1 MEWLNYHH
9 LLYFWTV
16 ANEGSIARACEK
28 LLLAQP
34 TISGQLRALERALG
48 EKLFARSGRGLVL
61 TEVGEQL
68 FRTAHR
74 MQSELQQVQELMSE
88 SQDVPTGQLIVT
100 TTVGIGSTW
109 LSSRLD
115 EFLKLYPLIQLEIR
129 LNDAELDLAMRE
141 ADVAIRLHRPNQSE
155 MIQRKLFT
163 VHNHFYASNAYIDE
177 LGMPASAD
185 QLDNHRI
192 ISFGEPVPSYLG
204 DINYLER
211 MGRADSSPRRAALK
225 VNAIYGMMQACRAGI
240 GIAML
245 PDYVTEKEDGLVQI
259 LPEIE
264 LPAYEAYFVYP
275 PAIKNSKR
283 VGVFRDFL
291 VSKAREWSF

>member
-1 MEWLNYHH
+1 MLDWDKLRIFHTAAES
-9 LLYFWTV
+9 
-16 ANEGSIARACEK
+16 GSFTHAAEK
-28 LLLAQP
+28 LNMSQSAVSRQ
-34 TISGQLRALERALG
+34 ISALEEDLG
-48 EKLFARSGRGLVL
+48 LKLFIRHARGLVL

-74 MQSELQQVQELMSE
+74 MQSELAQVQELMSE
-88 SQDVPTGQLIVT
+88 SQDVPTGQLIIT

-109 LSSRLD
+109 LSSRIH
-115 EFLKLYPLIQLEIR
+115 EFLKLYPDIQIEIR

-163 VHNHFYASNAYIDE
+163 VHNHFYMSLDYLAEHGEPRTVEE
-177 LGMPASAD
+177 LD
-185 QLDNHRI
+185 QHRI
-192 ISFGEPVPSYLG
+192 VSFGEPVPQHLG

-211 MGRADSSPRRAALK
+211 LGRADNSPRRAAMR

-245 PDYVTEKEDGLVQI
+245 PDYITESETNLKRVLAGV
-259 LPEIE
+259 E

-275 PAIKNSKR
+275 PALKNSKR

-291 VSKAREWSF
+291 VGKAREWQF

>member
-1 MEWLNYHH
+1 MLDWDKLRIFHTAAES
-9 LLYFWTV
+9 
-16 ANEGSIARACEK
+16 GSFTHAAEK
-28 LLLAQP
+28 LSMSQSAVSRQ
-34 TISGQLRALERALG
+34 ISALEDDLG
-48 EKLFARSGRGLVL
+48 LKLFIRHARGLVL

-74 MQSELQQVQELMSE
+74 MHWELQQVETQMSE
-88 SQDVPTGQLIVT
+88 SQDVPTGPLIVT

-115 EFLKLYPLIQLEIR
+115 EFLRLYPLIQLEIR

-163 VHNHFYASNAYIDE
+163 VHNHFYASKSYVAE
-177 LGMPASAD
+177 HGTPRTAEE
-185 QLDNHRI
+185 LDNHRI

-211 MGRADSSPRRAALK
+211 MGRSDSSPRRAALR
-225 VNAIYGMMQACRAGI
+225 VNAINGMMQACRAGI

-245 PDYVTEKEDGLVQI
+245 PAYVTEKEDGLVEV
-259 LPEIE
+259 LPDTE

-275 PAIKNSKR
+275 PALKNSKR

>member
-1 MEWLNYHH
+1 MH
-9 LLYFWTV
+9 TTSAPAV
-16 ANEGSIARACEK
+16 
-28 LLLAQP
+28 P
-34 TISGQLRALERALG
+34 TEP
-48 EKLFARSGRGLVL
+48 
-61 TEVGEQL
+61 
-68 FRTAHR
+68 
-74 MQSELQQVQELMSE
+74 LQQS
-88 SQDVPTGQLIVT
+88 DGDY
-100 TTVGIGSTW
+100 GG
-109 LSSRLD
+109 
-115 EFLKLYPLIQLEIR
+115 

-163 VHNHFYASNAYIDE
+163 VHNHFYASSSYIEDH
-177 LGMPASAD
+177 GMPKAVD
-185 QLDNHRI
+185 DLDEHRI

-211 MGRADSSPRRAALK
+211 LGRPDSSPRRAVLK

-240 GIAML
+240 GVAML
-245 PDYVTEKEDGLVQI
+245 PAYVTEKEDGLVQV

-275 PAIKNSKR
+275 PALKNSKR

>member
-1 MEWLNYHH
+1 MLDWDKLRIFHTAAES
-9 LLYFWTV
+9 
-16 ANEGSIARACEK
+16 GSFTHAAEK
-28 LLLAQP
+28 LNMSQSAVSRQ
-34 TISGQLRALERALG
+34 ISALEEDLG
-48 EKLFARSGRGLVL
+48 LKLFIRHARGLVL

-74 MQSELQQVQELMSE
+74 MHWELQQVETQMSE
-88 SQDVPTGQLIVT
+88 SQDVPTGPLLVN

-109 LSSRLD
+109 LSSRVH
-115 EFLKLYPLIQLEIR
+115 EFLMLYPDIQIEIK

-163 VHNHFYASNAYIDE
+163 VHNHFYASKDYVTQHGE
-177 LGMPASAD
+177 PTSVEE
-185 QLDNHRI
+185 LDNHRI

-211 MGRADSSPRRAALK
+211 IGRPDSSPRRAAMK
-225 VNAIYGMMQACRAGI
+225 VNAIYGMMQAARAGI

-245 PDYVTEKEDGLVQI
+245 PDYVTENEGNLVRV
-259 LPEIE
+259 LSGIE

-275 PAIKNSKR
+275 PALKNSKR

-291 VSKAREWSF
+291 VGKAREWSF

>member
-1 MEWLNYHH
+1 MLDWDKLRIFHTAAES
-9 LLYFWTV
+9 
-16 ANEGSIARACEK
+16 GSFTHAAEK
-28 LLLAQP
+28 LGMSQSAVSRQ
-34 TISGQLRALERALG
+34 ISALEDDLAL
-48 EKLFARSGRGLVL
+48 KLFIRHARGLVL

-74 MQSELQQVQELMSE
+74 MHWELQQVETQMSE
-88 SQDVPTGQLIVT
+88 SQDVPTGPLIVT

-163 VHNHFYASNAYIDE
+163 VHNHFYASNSYVE
-177 LGMPASAD
+177 EFGMPTAAE
-185 QLDNHRI
+185 QLDDHRI

-211 MGRADSSPRRAALK
+211 MGRSDSSPRRAALK
-225 VNAIYGMMQACRAGI
+225 INAIYGMMQAARAGI

-245 PDYVTEKEDGLVQI
+245 PAYVTEKEDGLVQV
-259 LPEIE
+259 LPEVE
-264 LPAYEAYFVYP
+264 LPSYEAYFVYP
-275 PAIKNSKR
+275 PALKNSKR

-291 VSKAREWSF
+291 VGKAREWSF

>member
-1 MEWLNYHH
+1 MLDWDKLRIFHTAAES
-9 LLYFWTV
+9 
-16 ANEGSIARACEK
+16 GSFTHAAEK
-28 LLLAQP
+28 LGMSQSAVSRQ
-34 TISGQLRALERALG
+34 ISALEDDLG
-48 EKLFARSGRGLVL
+48 LKLFIRHAHGLVL

-74 MQSELQQVQELMSE
+74 MHWELQQVETQMSE
-88 SQDVPTGQLIVT
+88 SQEVPTGPLVVT

-109 LSSRLD
+109 LSSRIY
-115 EFLKLYPLIQLEIR
+115 EFLNLYPEIQIEIK

-163 VHNHFYASNAYIDE
+163 VHNHFYASQDYLAQHAEPQSVED
-177 LGMPASAD
+177 
-185 QLDNHRI
+185 LDAHRVI
-192 ISFGEPVPSYLG
+192 TFGEPVPSFLG

-211 MGRADSSPRRAALK
+211 LGRSDSGSRRSTLR
-225 VNAIYGMMQACRAGI
+225 VNAIQGMLQACRAGI

-245 PDYVTEKEDGLVQI
+245 PDYVTENESTLKRI
-259 LPEIE
+259 LSGIE

-275 PAIKNSKR
+275 PALKNSKR

-291 VSKAREWSF
+291 VGKAREWQF

>member
-1 MEWLNYHH
+1 
-9 LLYFWTV
+9 
-16 ANEGSIARACEK
+16 
-28 LLLAQP
+28 
-34 TISGQLRALERALG
+34 
-48 EKLFARSGRGLVL
+48 VL

-74 MQSELQQVQELMSE
+74 MHWELQQVETQMSE
-88 SQDVPTGQLIVT
+88 SQDVPTGPLIVT

-204 DINYLER
+204 DINFLER
-211 MGRADSSPRRAALK
+211 MGRSDSSPRRAALT

-245 PDYVTEKEDGLVQI
+245 PDYVTEKEDGLVQV

-275 PAIKNSKR
+275 PALKNSKR

-291 VSKAREWSF
+291 VGKAREWSF

>member
-1 MEWLNYHH
+1 MLDWDKLRIFHTAAES
-9 LLYFWTV
+9 
-16 ANEGSIARACEK
+16 GSFTHAAEK
-28 LLLAQP
+28 LGMSQSAVSRQ
-34 TISGQLRALERALG
+34 ISALEDDLG
-48 EKLFARSGRGLVL
+48 LKLFIRHARGLVL

-74 MQSELQQVQELMSE
+74 MHWELQQVETQMSE
-88 SQDVPTGQLIVT
+88 SQDVPTGPLIVT

-163 VHNHFYASNAYIDE
+163 VHNHFYASSSYIE
-177 LGMPASAD
+177 EFGMPTSAE
-185 QLDNHRI
+185 QLDDHRI

-211 MGRADSSPRRAALK
+211 MGRTDSSPRRAALK
-225 VNAIYGMMQACRAGI
+225 VNAIYGMMQACRAGT

-245 PDYVTEKEDGLVQI
+245 PDYVTETEDGLVQVM
-259 LPEIE
+259 PEIE

-275 PAIKNSKR
+275 PALKNSKR

-291 VSKAREWSF
+291 VGKAREWSF

>member
-1 MEWLNYHH
+1 MLDWDKLRIFHTAAES
-9 LLYFWTV
+9 
-16 ANEGSIARACEK
+16 GSFTHAAEK
-28 LLLAQP
+28 LGMSQSAVSRQ
-34 TISGQLRALERALG
+34 ISALEDDLG
-48 EKLFARSGRGLVL
+48 LKLFIRHARGLVL

-74 MQSELQQVQELMSE
+74 MHWELQQVETQMSE
-88 SQDVPTGQLIVT
+88 SQDEPTGPLIVT

-163 VHNHFYASNAYIDE
+163 VHNYFYASRSYIDE
-177 LGMPASAD
+177 YGAPGSVD
-185 QLDNHRI
+185 ELDSHRVV
-192 ISFGEPVPSYLG
+192 SFGEPVPSYLG
-204 DINYLER
+204 DINFLER
-211 MGRADSSPRRAALK
+211 LGRPDSSPRRAALR

-245 PDYVTEKEDGLVQI
+245 PAYVTEKEDGLVQV

-275 PAIKNSKR
+275 PALKNSKR

-291 VSKAREWSF
+291 VSKARDWSF

>member
-1 MEWLNYHH
+1 M
-9 LLYFWTV
+9 
-16 ANEGSIARACEK
+16 
-28 LLLAQP
+28 
-34 TISGQLRALERALG
+34 
-48 EKLFARSGRGLVL
+48 L

-74 MQSELQQVQELMSE
+74 MHWELQQVETQMSE
-88 SQDVPTGQLIVT
+88 SQDTPTGPLIVT

-163 VHNHFYASNAYIDE
+163 VHNHFYASRGYIE
-177 LGMPASAD
+177 EFGTPTSAE
-185 QLDNHRI
+185 QLDEHRI
-192 ISFGEPVPSYLG
+192 VSFGEPVPSYLG
-204 DINYLER
+204 DINFLER
-211 MGRADSSPRRAALK
+211 MGRTDSSPRRASLK

-245 PDYVTEKEDGLVQI
+245 PDYVTEQEDGLVQI
-259 LPEIE
+259 LPETE
-264 LPAYEAYFVYP
+264 LPAYEAFFVYP
-275 PAIKNSKR
+275 PALKNSKR

-291 VSKAREWSF
+291 VAKAREWAF

>member
-1 MEWLNYHH
+1 MLDWDKLRIFHTAAES
-9 LLYFWTV
+9 
-16 ANEGSIARACEK
+16 GSFTHAAEK
-28 LLLAQP
+28 LGMSQSAVSRQ
-34 TISGQLRALERALG
+34 ISALEDDLG
-48 EKLFARSGRGLVL
+48 LKLFIRHARGLVL

-74 MQSELQQVQELMSE
+74 MHWELQQVETQMSE
-88 SQDVPTGQLIVT
+88 SQEVPTGPLVVT

-109 LSSRLD
+109 LSSRIY
-115 EFLKLYPLIQLEIR
+115 EFLNLYPEIQIEIK

-163 VHNHFYASNAYIDE
+163 VHNHFYASQSYLQEHGEPQTVDE
-177 LGMPASAD
+177 LDRHS
-185 QLDNHRI
+185 I
-192 ISFGEPVPSYLG
+192 ISFGEPVPSFLG

-211 MGRADSSPRRAALK
+211 LGRGDSNARRPVLK

-245 PDYVTEKEDGLVQI
+245 PDYVTEGEAQLRRI
-259 LPEIE
+259 LAGNE

-275 PAIKNSKR
+275 PALKSSKR

-291 VSKAREWSF
+291 VGKAREWQY

>member
-1 MEWLNYHH
+1 MMLDWDKLRIFHTAAE
-9 LLYFWTV
+9 
-16 ANEGSIARACEK
+16 AGSFTHAAEK
-28 LLLAQP
+28 LGMSQSAVSRQ
-34 TISGQLRALERALG
+34 ISALEDDLG
-48 EKLFARSGRGLVL
+48 FKLFIRHARGLVL

-74 MQSELQQVQELMSE
+74 MHWELQQVETQMSE
-88 SQDVPTGQLIVT
+88 SQEVPTGPLVVN

-109 LSSRLD
+109 LSSRIY
-115 EFLKLYPLIQLEIR
+115 EFLELYPEIQVEIK

-141 ADVAIRLHRPNQSE
+141 ADVAIRLHRPSQSE

-163 VHNHFYASNAYIDE
+163 VHNHCYASDSYIQRYGE
-177 LGMPASAD
+177 PRTVEEMD
-185 QLDNHRI
+185 QHKI
-192 ISFGEPVPSYLG
+192 ISFGEPVPSFLS

-211 MGRADSSPRRAALK
+211 LGRSDGGSPRRAVLK

-245 PDYVTEKEDGLVQI
+245 PDYVTESEPGLRQV
-259 LPEIE
+259 LSGIE

-275 PAIKNSKR
+275 PALKNSKR

-291 VSKAREWSF
+291 VGKAREWQF

>member
-1 MEWLNYHH
+1 MLDWDKLRIFHTAAES
-9 LLYFWTV
+9 
-16 ANEGSIARACEK
+16 GSFTHAAEK
-28 LLLAQP
+28 LGMSQSAVSRQ
-34 TISGQLRALERALG
+34 ISALEDDLG
-48 EKLFARSGRGLVL
+48 LKLFIRHARGLVL

-74 MQSELQQVQELMSE
+74 MHWELQQVETQMSE
-88 SQDVPTGQLIVT
+88 SQDVPTGPLIVT

-163 VHNHFYASNAYIDE
+163 VHNHFYASNAYIE
-177 LGMPASAD
+177 EFGMPVSAD
-185 QLDNHRI
+185 QLDDHRV

-204 DINYLER
+204 DINFLER
-211 MGRADSSPRRAALK
+211 MGRTDSSPRRASLK

-245 PDYVTEKEDGLVQI
+245 PDYVTEKEDGLVQV

-275 PAIKNSKR
+275 PALKNSKR

-291 VSKAREWSF
+291 VGKAREWSF

>member
-1 MEWLNYHH
+1 MLDWDKLRIFHTAAES
-9 LLYFWTV
+9 
-16 ANEGSIARACEK
+16 GSFTHAAEK
-28 LLLAQP
+28 LNMSQSAVSRQ
-34 TISGQLRALERALG
+34 ISALEEDLG
-48 EKLFARSGRGLVL
+48 LKLFIRHARGLVL

-74 MQSELQQVQELMSE
+74 MHWELQQVETQMSE
-88 SQDVPTGQLIVT
+88 SQEVPTGPLLVT

-109 LSSRLD
+109 LSSRIH
-115 EFLKLYPLIQLEIR
+115 EFLLLYPEIQIEIK
-129 LNDAELDLAMRE
+129 LNDSELDLAMRE

-163 VHNHFYASNAYIDE
+163 VHNHFYASLDYVEKNGAPE
-177 LGMPASAD
+177 SVD
-185 QLDNHRI
+185 QLDQHKI

-211 MGRADSSPRRAALK
+211 LGRPDSSPRRAAMK

-245 PDYVTEKEDGLVQI
+245 PDYVTENEAKLTRI
-259 LPEIE
+259 LPGIE

-275 PAIKNSKR
+275 PALKNSKR
-283 VGVFRDFL
+283 VGVFRDF
-291 VSKAREWSF
+291 VVGKAREWSF

>member
-1 MEWLNYHH
+1 MLDWDKLRIFHTAAES
-9 LLYFWTV
+9 
-16 ANEGSIARACEK
+16 GSFTHAAEK
-28 LLLAQP
+28 LGMSQSAVSRQ
-34 TISGQLRALERALG
+34 ISALEEDLG
-48 EKLFARSGRGLVL
+48 LKLFIRHARGLVL

-74 MQSELQQVQELMSE
+74 MHWELQQVETQMSE
-88 SQDVPTGQLIVT
+88 SQEVPTGPLVVT

-109 LSSRLD
+109 LSSRIY
-115 EFLKLYPLIQLEIR
+115 EFLELFPEIQIEIK

-163 VHNHFYASNAYIDE
+163 VHNHFYASHNYIHGHGEPQTVED
-177 LGMPASAD
+177 LD
-185 QLDNHRI
+185 QHRV
-192 ISFGEPVPSYLG
+192 ISFGEPVPSFLG

-211 MGRADSSPRRAALK
+211 LGRPDSSPRRPALK

-245 PDYVTEKEDGLVQI
+245 PDYVTETETNLKRI
-259 LPEIE
+259 LAGIE

-275 PAIKNSKR
+275 PALKNSKR

-291 VSKAREWSF
+291 VGKAREWQF